1 MIKNLYKFQVMMVGT
16 ALNTKGGISSVIR
29 EYCESGIMERLGIC
43 YYPTHCDGSKLQK
56 IFFYIQGLTKIII
69 DVPKYH
75 IIHIHTASWWSYRRL
90 FIIIL
95 LGKIFTRKVIIH
107 LHGAMFHIYYQKA
120 NIFEKKIIEFGF
132 NLADKIIV
140 LSDWWREQIS
150 KITSLDK
157 IIVVK
162 NAVYIRD
169 YKSISRNFSRPLNV
183 LFMGR
188 LESRKGVYDILDAAE
203 RLSPKEVVIFLCGD
217 GEISNVKKKVEEK
230 GIGKWVKIM
239 GWIDGKRKE
248 LMFKKAHIFLLP
260 SYNEGLPMSILEAL
274 AYGIPVIST
283 PVGGIPEAIRDGQN
297 GFLIPPGRPD
307 LIVDTLRKIANNPE
321 LWKQLSLNARK
332 TYKEKFDMKHIEY
345 KLRQIY
351 SELLKNL

>member
-1 MIKNLYKFQVMMVGT
+1 MMIGT
-16 ALNTKGGISSVIR
+16 ALNTKGGISSLIR
-29 EYCESGIMERLGIC
+29 DYLHAGIIDKLGID
-43 YYPTHCDGSKLQK
+43 YFPTHKEGSRLEK
-56 IFFYIQGLTKIII
+56 IVFYLKNLIRIMIKMKKYKIL
-69 DVPKYH
+69 
-75 IIHIHTASWWSYRRL
+75 HIHTASWWSYRRL

-95 LGKIFTRKVIIH
+95 LGKIFTRKIIIH

-150 KITSLDK
+150 KITDLNR

-162 NAVYIRD
+162 NAVYIKD
-169 YKSISRNFSRPLNV
+169 CKKNIFKNFSRPLNV

-188 LESRKGVYDILDAAE
+188 LEGRKGVYDVLDAAE
-203 RLSPKEVVIFLCGD
+203 KLSPKEVVISLCGD

-297 GFLIPPGRPD
+297 GFLIPPGCHD

-332 TYKEKFDMKHIEY
+332 TYKEKFDMKYIEY
-345 KLRQIY
+345 KLRQVY